1 MLIFELAMLA
11 LLITLNVV
19 HPGKMTGL
27 QETLIFMLAFG
38 NLGLFY
44 NFIVQKTLA
53 NEAITM
59 FIQFIVVSM
68 FTLSQLL
75 TNTTGIVL
83 GAISLIVCCVN
94 VMLVAKSEEDSE
106 KKKTIVTHKTV
117 IKETPAVETKSDV
130 VKRELAEYIRRSEI
144 SETPKQQMV
153 NPNIVNVNVDANG
166 NSTQQPRDDSD
177 LKELRKNDEKISD
190 KIEVI
195 NLKMDSRMDRVDENV
210 KASISDVKKEI
221 DYLKKK
227 EKKVF
232 IASTGGKKLHNP
244 NCMVAQR
251 IPEAKRVLIHDME
264 EAIKKGYTACSV
276 CCPVQEVKIE
286 AK

>member
-94 VMLVAKSEEDSE
+94 VMLVAKSEE
-106 KKKTIVTHKTV
+106 
-117 IKETPAVETKSDV
+117 
-130 VKRELAEYIRRSEI
+130 
-144 SETPKQQMV
+144 
-153 NPNIVNVNVDANG
+153 
-166 NSTQQPRDDSD
+166 
-177 LKELRKNDEKISD
+177 
-190 KIEVI
+190 
-195 NLKMDSRMDRVDENV
+195 
-210 KASISDVKKEI
+210 
-221 DYLKKK
+221 
-227 EKKVF
+227 
-232 IASTGGKKLHNP
+232 
-244 NCMVAQR
+244 
-251 IPEAKRVLIHDME
+251 
-264 EAIKKGYTACSV
+264 
-276 CCPVQEVKIE
+276 
-286 AK
+286 